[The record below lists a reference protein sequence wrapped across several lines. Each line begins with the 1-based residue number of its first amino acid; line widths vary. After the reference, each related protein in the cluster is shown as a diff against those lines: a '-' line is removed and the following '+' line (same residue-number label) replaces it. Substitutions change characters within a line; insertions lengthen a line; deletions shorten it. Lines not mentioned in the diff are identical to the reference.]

1 MAGGS
6 DGREGSHWWP
16 RVQGCLRATAPHT
29 TRQEPS
35 LRHTQVS
42 RGYECPQ
49 GGGRH
54 VRQADDRG
62 GALSCPS
69 RPAEPVGQWRAAE
82 GAGEGAP
89 GAGQGVF
96 SPQEAGGS
104 GPSGLRDLLAAR
116 GAGREP
122 GGGALLGAEAVLV
135 LFLYLRQRLDGDS
148 QQVKGLHTFW
158 NTRKLL

>member
-1 MAGGS
+1 M
-6 DGREGSHWWP
+6 
-16 RVQGCLRATAPHT
+16 
-29 TRQEPS
+29 
-35 LRHTQVS
+35 
-42 RGYECPQ
+42 
-49 GGGRH
+49 
-54 VRQADDRG
+54 
-62 GALSCPS
+62 
-69 RPAEPVGQWRAAE
+69 
-82 GAGEGAP
+82 AP
-89 GAGQGVF
+89 GAGLFKDDCSSHGHVRSRRYGTHRLVEVMNVPREGGVMSGKLMTGMERSAARVALPSRWGSGGRRRGRARGHSAPGRCVF